1 VAAFIAIVDVP
12 ARAPL
17 ILPAEMI
24 ARAEDG
30 ATRQA
35 RGEGYIDVPEVFMP
49 LFSSGIIAN
58 NVQVTFVAF
67 AGGIVVGLGTT
78 LILLLNGVMLG
89 GVAGLFQAEGLSVYL
104 WSFVLPHGIL
114 ELTAICIAGGAGLL
128 LGSAFLVPGRRTRR
142 DALVDRG
149 RDAVMLLGGTV
160 VMLILAGLIEGFI
173 SPSALPSAVKLA
185 FGVLMAFVMS
195 SYLML
200 SGRDAEVAGE
210 PATAAR
216 AA

>member
-1 VAAFIAIVDVP
+1 
-12 ARAPL
+12 
-17 ILPAEMI
+17 MI

-30 ATRQA
+30 ATRHA

-58 NVQVTFVAF
+58 NVQVTFFAF

-142 DALVDRG
+142 DALVHRG

-195 SYLML
+195 SYLLL